1 MQTLT
6 VQGDVPPSDLHF
18 SACWNQSTDISPY
31 WIWTKKFVTFW
42 GFLCF
47 VLFFIRAMIN
57 FYKVY
62 IFAIRRHW
70 F

>member
-31 WIWTKKFVTFW
+31 WIWTKKFVIFW
-42 GFLCF
+42 GIFCF
-47 VLFFIRAMIN
+47 V
-57 FYKVY
+57 FYSGNDKLL
-62 IFAIRRHW
+62 
-70 F
+70 